1 MAPLN
6 THQARSLLNNLS
18 GDGIDGIDVKLKL
31 HQHPEELARWCKRL
45 QRDSSC
51 ESTSAFDHGH
61 EHEDNQFE
69 NHRDRRTTEA
79 SGDTHAPYRRHPRLN
94 IAIHIVGSR
103 GDIQPFIPIAQLLAG
118 TRYGHRVRICTHPHF
133 KDFVESH
140 GVEFFSIGGDPE
152 ALMAYMVKN
161 PGLIPSRTSLK
172 AGDVTRRRKEMW
184 EIINGC
190 WRSCI
195 EAGDGT
201 GDPLTATSVE
211 DPEELFLADLIIAN
225 PPSMAHIHCAEKL
238 SIPLHMVF
246 TMPWS
251 LTESFPHPLSAMAYG
266 DADQGVANYMSFLM
280 VELLTWEGLG
290 DLINRLR
297 VQTLNLDP
305 LSGFW
310 GSQLLFRLHV
320 PYTYLW
326 SQALVP
332 RPKDWRSYI
341 NITGFCFLPS
351 STSYTPSP
359 ELCAFLKSGPAPIY
373 IGFGSIVVDDPLSLA
388 KLVFEAIRVA
398 GVRAIVSEGWGTFR
412 RQDNIPENVFM
423 LGNCPHDWLF
433 PQVAAVVHHGGAG
446 TTAAG
451 IAAGKPTVIVPFFG
465 DQPFWGQMIAR
476 AGAGPMPI
484 PFKAL
489 TAENLADGIKF
500 SLRPETGTAALEMA
514 QIIAAEDGASGAVND
529 IQGRIDM
536 DALRCALSPDR
547 VAIWEHKSTGTRL
560 SGFALA
566 CLVEKGLVDY
576 HDVKIFRHKTW
587 NIDDGAKHPLVGA
600 AAATSSFI
608 TAIAIALEDYS
619 HQLKKRPGS
628 AAYKDEAGPVESN
641 SPTTAAKDEASPLE
655 GNPRNLSS
663 SERGHAEKHQPK
675 PKSLGRLDAL
685 ALETAAKL
693 VPNPLT
699 PQLTSSSIDLRQV
712 AVQAKYKGR
721 RGNSRYITRATGRLA
736 GDLTKACLKAPVSLC
751 YNIANGFHNM
761 AWYSFV
767 HKMDARRRDEID
779 GWKSGLRAAA
789 KESALSFWE
798 AFSSVLVGPYLGA
811 KEDGMKGFVMG
822 TYLGARGCF
831 CLLGACK
838 FTPPSIIKSL
848 LFRSG
853 ERRLH

>member
-1 MAPLN
+1 M
-6 THQARSLLNNLS
+6 
-18 GDGIDGIDVKLKL
+18 
-31 HQHPEELARWCKRL
+31 
-45 QRDSSC
+45 
-51 ESTSAFDHGH
+51 
-61 EHEDNQFE
+61 
-69 NHRDRRTTEA
+69 
-79 SGDTHAPYRRHPRLN
+79 
-94 IAIHIVGSR
+94 
-103 GDIQPFIPIAQLLAG
+103 LAG
-118 TRYGHRVRICTHPHF
+118 PRYGHRVRICTHPHF
-133 KDFVESH
+133 KDFIESH

-161 PGLIPSRTSLK
+161 MGLIPSRTSIK
-172 AGDVTRRRKEMW
+172 AGDVKRRRKEMW

-251 LTESFPHPLSAMAYG
+251 LTEAFPHPLSAMAYR

-305 LSGFW
+305 LSAFW

-326 SQALVP
+326 SEALVP
-332 RPKDWRSYI
+332 KPKDWRSYI
-341 NITGFCFLPS
+341 NITGFSFLPS
-351 STSYTPSP
+351 STSHTPPP
-359 ELCAFLKSGPAPIY
+359 ELRTFLKSGPAPIY
-373 IGFGSIVVDDPLSLA
+373 IGFGSIVVDDPLSLT
-388 KLVFEAIRVA
+388 KTVFEAIRIA
-398 GVRAIVSEGWGTFR
+398 GVRAIVSESWSTFR

-451 IAAGKPTVIVPFFG
+451 IATGKPTVIVPFFG

-476 AGAGPMPI
+476 GGAGPMPI

-489 TAENLADGIKF
+489 TADNLADSIKF
-500 SLRPETGTAALEMA
+500 SLRPEAGTAALNMA
-514 QIIAAEDGASGAVND
+514 RIIASEHGASGAADD
-529 IQGRIDM
+529 IQARIDR

-547 VAIWEHKSTGTRL
+547 IAIWEHKVKGTRI
-560 SGFALA
+560 SGFAMA
-566 CLVEKGLVDY
+566 CLIEKGLVDY
-576 HDVKIFRHKTW
+576 HDVKIIRHKTW
-587 NIDDGAKHPLVGA
+587 NLDDGAKHPLVGA
-600 AAATSSFI
+600 AAAASSFI
-608 TAIAIALEDYS
+608 TAIMLALGDYS
-619 HQLKKRPGS
+619 NELKKRPVSTASKG
-628 AAYKDEAGPVESN
+628 KPGPVEPNLS
-641 SPTTAAKDEASPLE
+641 TMVAEDEAAPLE
-655 GNPRNLSS
+655 DSLQNLSRT
-663 SERGHAEKHQPK
+663 E
-675 PKSLGRLDAL
+675 
-685 ALETAAKL
+685 KL
-693 VPNPLT
+693 VPGSLAQQP
-699 PQLTSSSIDLRQV
+699 TSSSINLRQV
-712 AVQAKYKGR
+712 AVQAKYQGR
-721 RGNSRYITRATGRLA
+721 RGNSRFIMRATGRLA
-736 GDLTKACLKAPVSLC
+736 GDLSKACLRVPVSLS
-751 YNIANGFHNM
+751 YNIANGFHNL
-761 AWYSFV
+761 AWYSFM

-789 KESALSFWE
+789 KESSLSLWE
-798 AFSSVLVGPYLGA
+798 AFTSVFLSPYLGV
-811 KEDGMKGFVMG
+811 KEGGMKGLMIG

-831 CLLGACK
+831 CLLGAYAL
-838 FTPPSIIKSL
+838 SLKSS
-848 LFRSG
+848 R
-853 ERRLH
+853 